1 MNTPPATQRTVM
13 EKGLGLP
20 APAGQ
25 VYGKAY
31 PGVWLE
37 RIRELHRSDAEVCGL
52 LAARVGSLPPERAE
66 ALSEALVPLA
76 EGAAPFIDYSAAD
89 GLLAVWLPGAF
100 LASAHF
106 SAMAMKPVL
115 EQLSSEV
122 ATIVVTSF
130 PESADPDA
138 ATLSEIAA
146 MLDVRP
152 SRAKSEEADI
162 ELYVK
167 PSEPDADSSIVVVDH
182 NEELADLVRLRLE
195 LQGYDVH
202 VAADGVNG
210 LRLVEDKRPDLVL
223 TELSLPGMDG
233 YELIRRIRRTGDG
246 THQSK
251 VMVLTGKGFDMDVQA
266 CFDMGVADY
275 VRKPF
280 SPIEL
285 EARIRRLLG

>member
-1 MNTPPATQRTVM
+1 MNTPPSALRTWT
-13 EKGLGLP
+13 EKGQGLP

-25 VYGKAY
+25 IAGLAF
-31 PGVWLE
+31 PGQWLE
-37 RIRELHRSDAEVCGL
+37 RLHELQRSESEACGL
-52 LAARVGSLPPERAE
+52 IAARIGRLSGERAE
-66 ALSEALVPLA
+66 ALAASMDPLT
-76 EGAAPFIDYSAAD
+76 EGAEPIVDYSAAD
-89 GLLAVWLPGAF
+89 GLLAVWLPGAL
-100 LASAHF
+100 LASAHY
-106 SAMAMKPVL
+106 SAMAIKPVL
-115 EQLSSEV
+115 EQLSPEV
-122 ATIVVTSF
+122 AALVVTSF
-130 PESADPDA
+130 PESADPA
-138 ATLSEIAA
+138 AEALSEIAA
-146 MLDVRP
+146 MLDIRP
-152 SRAKSEEADI
+152 ARTKGEEADI

-210 LRLVEDKRPDLVL
+210 LRLVEDKQPDLVL

-246 THQSK
+246 TRRSK